1 MSYRVMTIFDDFN
14 YYFFVFLDQNPSTFV
29 LPRMSSSPMKNITFP
44 AHLQR
49 QRRLA
54 LMTWMIVIL
63 HGYKF
68 SMENELAWVSIM
80 ELFSTFKIREYVFY
94 SIVSDLLLS
103 HFSWS
108 MGECLHGLNHSCK
121 CEAF

>member
-1 MSYRVMTIFDDFN
+1 
-14 YYFFVFLDQNPSTFV
+14 
-29 LPRMSSSPMKNITFP
+29 
-44 AHLQR
+44 
-49 QRRLA
+49 
-54 LMTWMIVIL
+54 VIL

-80 ELFSTFKIREYVFY
+80 ELFCTLKFRGCVFY
-94 SIVSDLLLS
+94 GIVSDLLLN

-108 MGECLHGLNHSCK
+108 MGECLHGLNNSCT